1 MAIGICLFTIPISF
15 DRPLRDLSSEKSDSA
30 AAAES
35 FAIIES
41 GGKSC
46 VKRDFNQ
53 VYKPINLSLAARY
66 KREIIDRIEQ
76 SP

>member
-1 MAIGICLFTIPISF
+1 MIPMSF
-15 DRPLRDLSSEKSDSA
+15 GRPLRDLSSEKSDSDA
-30 AAAES
+30 ASES
-35 FAIIES
+35 FAIIEP

-53 VYKPINLSLAARY
+53 VYKLINLSLSTRY
-66 KREIIDRIEQ
+66 KREIINRIEQ